1 MHKLMKNFS
10 KSATKGFSL
19 VLTGFLFM
27 VGTMLSI
34 SSFAQ
39 ENGVTN
45 AEQKEW
51 SANYPIGTKMIE
63 GKSLD
68 QTGRL
73 ITLSELSG
81 ERGYLL
87 IMNRSVVW

>member
-1 MHKLMKNFS
+1 
-10 KSATKGFSL
+10 
-19 VLTGFLFM
+19 
-27 VGTMLSI
+27 
-34 SSFAQ
+34 
-39 ENGVTN
+39 
-45 AEQKEW
+45 
-51 SANYPIGTKMIE
+51 MIE

-68 QTGRL
+68 QTGGL

>member
-51 SANYPIGTKMIE
+51 SANY
-63 GKSLD
+63 
-68 QTGRL
+68 RL
-73 ITLSELSG
+73 ELK
-81 ERGYLL
+81 
-87 IMNRSVVW
+87 